1 MEGDFNLTGIGVTQ
15 SADGTYFFS
24 QIFLKQRSP
33 TAGLS
38 PYSQNPISKNNSL
51 IALEQAIH
59 KGVNQYRLSR
69 SLAPVR
75 KDERISHVARKH
87 SQAMARG
94 STPFS
99 HNGFKKRVKT
109 IARTIPYRK
118 AGENLAVL
126 KGYPDLVGT
135 AIQGWIDSPGHRKT
149 MEGDFD
155 LAGVGIAK
163 NAKGEYYFTQ
173 IFVQQR

>member
-1 MEGDFNLTGIGVTQ
+1 MEGDFNLTGIGVAQ
-15 SADGTYFFS
+15 NSDGTYFFS

-94 STPFS
+94 SMPFS

-109 IARTIPYRK
+109 IGRTIPYRK